1 MKGVKLKLHG
11 RCTSEAACD
20 FFRDFVKR
28 AHKVKTA
35 AYLLVKLNLLDRLRR
50 NEEITGDLV
59 SLFYDVIAALGR
71 KPMNAKSLKVPRRTL
86 LRNMLSSDFPRCAD
100 GTVFSVDT
108 EGLCGNWRN
117 YTADMYKTHVENHIK
132 ANFSKC
138 MFAFAE
144 AELFLNRRDPL
155 ELGTIKK
162 AIADLWHG
170 VDHGALNLPHPFSLP
185 YTLPLERNEKD
196 KKQTDEDQINEDIGE
211 NPLKYLGAMLYMC
224 SRLEFHGG
232 KKIFGVLP
240 IIRSNVPG
248 HTLIDSDIL
257 LKNLPKALLQGK
269 TQTSYAEAGR
279 TSGVKRKDRSEEQK
293 LASDLKRFEG
303 HDAIWGL
310 VLHTEDIQGS
320 WRFNGMIQTDGYACN
335 LYLKKRDDRSL
346 KGEYNK
352 YPRRSGVDKLPRP
365 LVEHPERCR
374 VIGVDPGKNNLIFC
388 LEDSTPH
395 YDEVN
400 RKLIDEGST
409 FRYTKAQRDF
419 ETGKSARRK
428 KAEAFKRKHCP
439 EAFEWEGRLRGH
451 NSKTTDVGVFVRFIE
466 VFLSS
471 REALSPFYTSRMV
484 HRRDRFEAYRLKQK
498 SEAKLIS
505 KFKERM
511 HCKSKAARDHIIIA
525 FGDGAR
531 QNLRNSAPGPSSSL
545 RRLFLRHRFHVL
557 DIHEAYTSKRC
568 FHCKH
573 TTANNGVHRRLPP
586 DAQTQRS
593 AEIWGVRRCCMCE
606 RPWSRDY
613 HACLN
618 IALLARHILQ
628 GLPRPPHLCK
638 GA

>member
-1 MKGVKLKLHG
+1 M
-11 RCTSEAACD
+11 
-20 FFRDFVKR
+20 
-28 AHKVKTA
+28 KTA
-35 AYLLVKLNLLDRLRR
+35 AYLLVKLHLLDRLRR

-59 SLFYDVIAALGR
+59 DLFSDAIAALGR
-71 KPMNAKSLKVPRRTL
+71 KPMSHQSLKVPRRTL
-86 LRNMLSSDFPRCAD
+86 LRNMLSSDFPRRAD

-108 EGLCGNWRN
+108 EGLCSNWKN
-117 YTADMYKTHVENHIK
+117 YAADMYKTHVENHIK

-138 MFAFAE
+138 VFAFAE
-144 AELFLNRRDPL
+144 AELFLDRRDPL
-155 ELGTIKK
+155 ELGTIKE

-170 VDHGALNLPHPFSLP
+170 VDHGALDLPHQFSLP
-185 YTLPLERNEKD
+185 FTLPLERDEENKD
-196 KKQTDEDQINEDIGE
+196 KKDKDLINEHIE
-211 NPLKYLGAMLYMC
+211 KNTLRYLGVMLYMC
-224 SRLEFHGG
+224 SRIELHEG
-232 KKIFGVLP
+232 KKIYGVLP

-248 HTLIDSDIL
+248 HTLIDSQIL
-257 LKNLPKALLQGK
+257 LENLPKTLLQGK
-269 TQTSYAEAGR
+269 TLKSYTEAGR
-279 TSGVKRKDRSEEQK
+279 TSGVKRKDRSEEEK

-346 KGEYNK
+346 KGKYNEYPK
-352 YPRRSGVDKLPRP
+352 RSFVDKLPRP

-388 LEDSTPH
+388 LDDKTPD
-395 YDEVN
+395 YDEEH
-400 RKLIDEGST
+400 RKLIDSGLT

-419 ETGKSARRK
+419 EMGKTARRK

-439 EAFEWEGRLRGH
+439 EAFEWEGQLRGH

-471 REALSPFYTSRMV
+471 RAALSSFYTSKLV

-511 HCKSKAARDHIIIA
+511 NCKRKAARDRIIIA

-531 QNLRNSAPGPSSSL
+531 HNLRNSAPGPSSSL

-557 DIHEAYTSKRC
+557 DVYEGYTSKRC
-568 FHCKH
+568 FNCKDVN
-573 TTANNGVHRRLPP
+573 ANNGVHRRLPP

-593 AEIWGVRRCCMCE
+593 AEIWGVRRCCVCE

-618 IALLARHILQ
+618 IALIARHILQ

-638 GA
+638 GT